1 MPTNVNKCWQMS
13 ATNVAQMSTDEAL
26 LVLQFLQSPA
36 KRSYTVAVAIRSYI
50 PHLICSLRPAIHV
63 QSDLSVDESAF
74 RNYAGVDDGPAA
86 QQIILGYVEKKWL
99 PQQF

>member
-1 MPTNVNKCWQMS
+1 MS

-26 LVLQFLQSPA
+26 LVLQFLQSASTSPA

-63 QSDLSVDESAF
+63 QSDLSVDESWF
-74 RNYAGVDDGPAA
+74 GFDLLENHPVLSMMCRGSCSDSP
-86 QQIILGYVEKKWL
+86 
-99 PQQF
+99 FS